1 MSDRHRNI
9 ASSTH
14 GVASYDG
21 STNHM
26 GLANFSHHHDGDQTS
41 SHHGHLSNST
51 STRTDMDDESMYVN
65 AAKTEMGS
73 TGTRTS
79 NPPNSDMNST
89 ATNGHGHQNTGI
101 HSTILNSISNK
112 GGPRFRGLS
121 RSAFNLLSQDDQ
133 TLSELLTVE
142 VGESSKA
149 SSPVAV
155 NAASQVQVDLPQ
167 HPHQASV
174 SIPQVAESKN
184 VASLTDD
191 AKNERYLHR
200 IRDLERQVQ
209 MKDEQLAQHD
219 LKWEHKFQGQ
229 STLLEERCEQ
239 IHNLEGQI
247 SALTNK
253 NGKNE
258 KELTPF
264 NDSTEANVHKHN
276 DVDEDLVNSRVS
288 SLTADQVARY
298 SRQLLLNDGWGVQG
312 QHKLLSSSVLGTYVV
327 LNKQKLLPFHFSW
340 NTIRFGLSCHL
351 FPNSH
356 QRVIYSDWS
365 WWNWFYITPISSFI
379 GCREHYSR
387 RF

>member
-1 MSDRHRNI
+1 
-9 ASSTH
+9 
-14 GVASYDG
+14 
-21 STNHM
+21 
-26 GLANFSHHHDGDQTS
+26 
-41 SHHGHLSNST
+41 
-51 STRTDMDDESMYVN
+51 
-65 AAKTEMGS
+65 
-73 TGTRTS
+73 
-79 NPPNSDMNST
+79 
-89 ATNGHGHQNTGI
+89 
-101 HSTILNSISNK
+101 
-112 GGPRFRGLS
+112 
-121 RSAFNLLSQDDQ
+121 
-133 TLSELLTVE
+133 VE

-167 HPHQASV
+167 HHQASV

-184 VASLTDD
+184 VASLTDNT
-191 AKNERYLHR
+191 KNERYLHR

-312 QHKLLSSSVLGTYVV
+312 QHKLLSSSVLGTYVM
-327 LNKQKLLPFHFSW
+327 LNKQKLLPFHFCW

-351 FPNSH
+351 FRNSH